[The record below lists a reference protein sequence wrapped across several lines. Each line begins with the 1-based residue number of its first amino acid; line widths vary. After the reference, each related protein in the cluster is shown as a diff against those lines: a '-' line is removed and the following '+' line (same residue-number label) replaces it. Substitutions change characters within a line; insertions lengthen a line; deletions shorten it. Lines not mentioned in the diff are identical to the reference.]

1 MLGTGIN
8 ENILCRE
15 CTSEAEDFHLQY
27 KKLVS
32 IDLVTSDSL
41 VAFEVKGSS
50 SEVYVQISNGKYP
63 YYLPKIY
70 NLSLVWGFIYLFTF

>member
-15 CTSEAEDFHLQY
+15 CSRRLSFTVQKTSLNR
-27 KKLVS
+27 S
-32 IDLVTSDSL
+32 SDSL

-50 SEVYVQISNGKYP
+50 SKVYVQISNGKYP

-70 NLSLVWGFIYLFTF
+70 NLSLEWGFIYLFTF